1 MSSGSDDG
9 EEHVAVSEN
18 ESVSES
24 VSSDEAEF
32 VHSGESDGG
41 VDDDVDDL
49 GYDDDAGEMME
60 ELQAMTPGEV
70 ASLVMVLLKPVS
82 VTMAILIFLVK
93 LIEVPDIGFSPGQVL
108 LYQESSDVGSESQQ
122 IAGGLLTGGIVL
134 VSVLA
139 ATSFFILLYKYRC
152 MKLIYTWLI
161 CASGMLLG
169 MFGGVGVYLA
179 CDTFQFPLDWFT
191 LAFLVWNFGVCGVI
205 SIFWYA
211 PLKLQQAYLVAVS
224 VLMAAALTQLPEW
237 TTFIILG
244 VISVYDIFAVLCPKG
259 PLKVLIDAAEENDE
273 VIPALL
279 YSTALWFITMARV
292 SPRLSAAG
300 SAVELETVDVGSADE
315 VSSEEED
322 EVDGDV
328 SDSAALMANERGE
341 LTDTGLPPPELRTG
355 MQLGLGDFVFYSF
368 LVGRAAL
375 YDWTTVFSTFIAI
388 VFGLLATLVLLSVYN
403 RALPALPISI
413 FLGIIFYFS
422 TNAAV
427 IPLAEEL
434 VSLGAAL

>member
-1 MSSGSDDG
+1 MSSGSEEDVG
-9 EEHVAVSEN
+9 EAGSERV
-18 ESVSES
+18 SVSES
-24 VSSDEAEF
+24 ESSEEAGF
-32 VHSGESDGG
+32 VHSGESDGS
-41 VDDDVDDL
+41 VDEDVDDL
-49 GYDDDAGEMME
+49 GYGQDEGDMRD
-60 ELQAMTPGEV
+60 ELEAMTPDEV
-70 ASLVMVLLKPVS
+70 ATLVMVLLKPVS
-82 VTMAILIFLVK
+82 VTMAVLVFLVK
-93 LIEVPDIGFSPGQVL
+93 LIEVPDIGLSPGQVL
-108 LYQESSDVGSESQQ
+108 LYQGSSDSADESQQ
-122 IAGGLLTGGIVL
+122 ITGGLLTGGIVL
-134 VSVLA
+134 VSVLV

-259 PLKVLIDAAEENDE
+259 PLKVLIDAAEQNDE

-279 YSTALWFITMARV
+279 YSTALWFITMARA
-292 SPRLSAAG
+292 SPRQSLG
-300 SAVELETVDVGSADE
+300 NAVELETVDVSDVDDGSHDSDLDDDE
-315 VSSEEED
+315 LT
-322 EVDGDV
+322 
-328 SDSAALMANERGE
+328 SDSTALMANERADG
-341 LTDTGLPPPELRTG
+341 LTAAGLPAPELRTG

-375 YDWTTVFSTFIAI
+375 YDWTTVFATFIAV
-388 VFGLLATLVLLSVYN
+388 VFGLLATLVLLSVFN

-413 FLGIIFYFS
+413 FLGILFYFS

-434 VSLGAAL
+434 VSLGAAV